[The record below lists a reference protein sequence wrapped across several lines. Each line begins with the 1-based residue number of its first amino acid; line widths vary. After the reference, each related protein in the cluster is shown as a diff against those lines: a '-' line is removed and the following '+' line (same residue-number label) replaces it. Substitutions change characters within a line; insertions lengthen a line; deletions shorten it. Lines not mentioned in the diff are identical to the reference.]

1 MSEGVVSEYPSIP
14 VTVITGFLGSGKTT
28 LLNHLLGHPDM
39 DETAVLIN
47 EFGNIGLDHLL
58 VEKVSEDI
66 VLLNSGC
73 VCCTV
78 RGDLIDSL
86 RELFIKRVRA
96 EVPQYRR
103 VLIETTGLADPAP
116 VIHTLMNDPV
126 IAERYRMD
134 GIVTTIDAVL
144 GDGQLDAHE
153 ESLKQAAVADRIV
166 ITKTDLSK
174 DEAVILLRRRL
185 SKINPGAT
193 LIAAEHGQVEPEVL
207 LDSGLYNPKT
217 KTPDVRR
224 WLNDEA
230 YTERHDHHHDVNRH
244 DARIGSFCI
253 TADDPIPWEGFVTF
267 LEALLTTHG
276 ENMLRVKGVL
286 NVVGEDRPVAVHGV
300 QHVFHP
306 PTALPAWTGD
316 DRRSRLVFITRDL
329 DRATVEDALH
339 RYLGDAG

>member
-316 DRRSRLVFITRDL
+316 DRRSRLVFITRDIGRKAIE
-329 DRATVEDALH
+329 DTFRAFIADA
-339 RYLGDAG
+339 A

>member
-1 MSEGVVSEYPSIP
+1 MSEVGAPDYPSIP
-14 VTVITGFLGSGKTT
+14 VTVLTGFLGSGKTT
-28 LLNHLLGHPDM
+28 LLNHLLGHPAM
-39 DETAVLIN
+39 EETAVLIN
-47 EFGNIGLDHLL
+47 EFGDVGLDHLL
-58 VEKVSEDI
+58 VEQVSEDV

-96 EVPQYRR
+96 EVPQFRR

-134 GIVTTIDAVL
+134 GIVTTVDAVL
-144 GDGQLDAHE
+144 GDGQLDSHE

-166 ITKTDLSK
+166 MTKTDLAQ
-174 DEAVILLRRRL
+174 DDAVAVLSRRL
-185 SKINPGAT
+185 GQINPGAT
-193 LIAAEHGQVEPEVL
+193 VIAAEHGRVEPDSL

-217 KTPDVRR
+217 KAPDVSR

-230 YTERHDHHHDVNRH
+230 YAKRHDHHHDVNRH

-253 TADDPIPWEGFVTF
+253 TATEPIPWPGFVTF
-267 LEALLTTHG
+267 LEALLGTHG
-276 ENMLRVKGVL
+276 ENVLRVKGVL
-286 NVVGEDRPVAVHGV
+286 NIAGEDRPVAVHGV

-316 DRRSRLVFITRDL
+316 DRRSRLVFITRDIGRKAIE
-329 DRATVEDALH
+329 DTFRAFIADA
-339 RYLGDAG
+339 A